1 MPSDNFGSSSGPTW
15 MDSLGC
21 SGTEAK
27 LAHCQFGN
35 SNAGWEDVDPNVP
48 CNQTGLQCL
57 GKYHKNNLYLKIG
70 Y

>member
-1 MPSDNFGSSSGPTW
+1 MVRHGWIP
-15 MDSLGC
+15 GC

-35 SNAGWEDVDPNVP
+35 ANAGWGDVDPNVS
-48 CNQTGLQCL
+48 CNQTGLLCS